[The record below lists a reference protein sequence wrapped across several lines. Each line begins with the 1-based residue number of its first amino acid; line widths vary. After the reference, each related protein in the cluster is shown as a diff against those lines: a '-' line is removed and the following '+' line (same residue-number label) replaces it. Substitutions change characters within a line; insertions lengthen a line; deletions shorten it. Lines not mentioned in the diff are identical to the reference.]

1 MDYDA
6 PVPSKSRGGTVTGMI
21 SPSVLEGRPT
31 QTSDSNEPIP
41 STEGNE
47 GQEKDDIFSDSETEE
62 NGFSKMRRENVPHTE
77 ESGAVSSDS
86 TERSKEPVV
95 EKSNLANITHGI
107 ESSCQVSSKDEPSPD
122 ETNASKEHIPNQKDT
137 QGDSKSGKN
146 QGDGSSSLET
156 SYMQEAGKSDTVIAS
171 DFKAIGADASV
182 FTFGD
187 EEDYE
192 SD

>member
-1 MDYDA
+1 
-6 PVPSKSRGGTVTGMI
+6 MI

-62 NGFSKMRRENVPHTE
+62 NGLSKMRPENIPHTE

-95 EKSNLANITHGI
+95 EKSNLVNITHGI
-107 ESSCQVSSKDEPSPD
+107 ESSCQVSSKNEPSPD
-122 ETNASKEHIPNQKDT
+122 EANASKEHIPNQKDT

-171 DFKAIGADASV
+171 DFKAIAADASV